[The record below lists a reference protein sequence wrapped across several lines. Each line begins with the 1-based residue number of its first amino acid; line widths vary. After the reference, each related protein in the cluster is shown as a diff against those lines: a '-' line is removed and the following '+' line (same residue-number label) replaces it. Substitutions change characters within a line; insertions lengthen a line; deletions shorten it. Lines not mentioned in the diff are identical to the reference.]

1 MIKYFIESVSIILC
15 FLKNILVN
23 LFAGL
28 EFTWALLSLITGKV
42 KLKKKMVPCFFFFFL
57 IPKSS
62 QVVTLFSRK
71 CFLLYTNKRE
81 TSEIHC

>member
-15 FLKNILVN
+15 FLKNNLVN

-28 EFTWALLSLITGKV
+28 EFTWVLLSLITGKV
-42 KLKKKMVPCFFFFFL
+42 KLKKNGTMLFFFFL
-57 IPKSS
+57 
-62 QVVTLFSRK
+62 VTLFSRK
-71 CFLLYTNKRE
+71 CFSLYTNKRE